1 MAGRVSRELGVGIT
15 VAVALGVFAL
25 GVLAIGRESRMFV
38 PKTTYWTRFDNT
50 SGLVSGSPVRLVGV
64 QIGTVEEVTFPT
76 DLNENRI
83 KVIFR
88 VDRAYSPRIR
98 HGSVAYLKSLSYLSQ
113 DKYIE
118 ITTGDAAQPELAAG
132 EYVESGRSSWEETLE
147 QSQSIA
153 DDVKE
158 ITSSLRD
165 VLVAMNQGQGVVH
178 DLIHDP
184 EFGRQGVAN
193 LEASLGTLRN
203 ILDRLDKGEGLAGAM
218 LSDRVF
224 ARKQLENIDA
234 SLGHLRSLLERAD
247 APDGPIAQLTDPK
260 GKLNGM
266 LDRLDEGTAALSD
279 VAKQVKNGDGL
290 AGRLIGDRAYAD
302 GLLRK
307 VDDSVGHLRSI
318 LKKID
323 EGQGSIGGLV
333 NDPEVYESL
342 KDIVAGIQKSRVGKG
357 VVRHYGKKGAEARPD
372 APVTP
377 ENEVPPPP
385 PNP

>member
-1 MAGRVSRELGVGIT
+1 MAGRVSREIGVGIT
-15 VAVALGVFAL
+15 VALALGLFAL
-25 GVLAIGRESRMFV
+25 GVLAIGKESRMFV
-38 PKTTYWTRFDNT
+38 PKATYWTRFDNT

-64 QIGTVEEVTFPT
+64 QIGTVEEVTFPM
-76 DLNENRI
+76 DLKENRI
-83 KVIFR
+83 KVTFR
-88 VDRAYSPRIR
+88 VDRAFSPRIR

-118 ITTGDAAQPELAAG
+118 LTTGDPAQPELAAG
-132 EYVESGRSSWEETLE
+132 DYIESGRSSWEETLE

-158 ITSSLRD
+158 ITASLRD

-178 DLIHDP
+178 DMIHDP

-193 LEASLGTLRN
+193 LEASLGSLRT
-203 ILDRLDKGEGLAGAM
+203 ILDRLDRGEGLAGAM
-218 LSDRVF
+218 LTNKEFS
-224 ARKQLENIDA
+224 RKQLDNLDA

-247 APDGPIAQLTDPK
+247 SPQGPLAQLTDPN
-260 GKLNGM
+260 GKVSHM
-266 LDRLDEGTAALSD
+266 IDRLDEGANALSD
-279 VAKQVKNGDGL
+279 VASRLKNGDGL
-290 AGRLIGDRAYAD
+290 AGRLVGDRAYAD
-302 GLLRK
+302 ALLKK
-307 VDDSVGHLRSI
+307 VDESVGHLRSI
-318 LKKID
+318 LRKID
-323 EGQGSIGGLV
+323 QGEGSIGGLV

-372 APVTP
+372 APETP
-377 ENEVPPPP
+377 EPAPPPP